1 MYEALKE
8 NLQKIKERHERVSGG
23 LTEESV
29 AIEYAIAAIN
39 ELQQAV
45 DRYKSL
51 CEAWQIVARHSQ
63 KCFDEVCDE
72 LEQERSNQRH
82 GNHLQ

>member
-1 MYEALKE
+1 MVGYETLKDK
-8 NLQKIKERHERVSGG
+8 LQTIKERHEKVSGG

-29 AIEYAIAAIN
+29 VIEYAIAAIN

-45 DRYKSL
+45 DRYKNL
-51 CEAWQIVARHSQ
+51 CEAWQVVARHSQ
-63 KCFDEVCDE
+63 QMFDEVCDE

-82 GNHLQ
+82 